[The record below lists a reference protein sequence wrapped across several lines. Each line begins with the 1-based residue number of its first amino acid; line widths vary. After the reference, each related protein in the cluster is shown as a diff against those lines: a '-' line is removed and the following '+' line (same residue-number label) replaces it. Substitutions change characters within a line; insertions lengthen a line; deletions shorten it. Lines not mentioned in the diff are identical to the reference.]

1 MKTALATLSLT
12 LGTTLATAVHAH
24 EGHGMPGVL
33 HWHVED
39 VLALLALAVA
49 AVGVAWYIRRK

>member
-1 MKTALATLSLT
+1 MKTALFALSLT
-12 LGTTLATAVHAH
+12 LATIAHAH
-24 EGHGMPGVL
+24 EGHGMPGVM